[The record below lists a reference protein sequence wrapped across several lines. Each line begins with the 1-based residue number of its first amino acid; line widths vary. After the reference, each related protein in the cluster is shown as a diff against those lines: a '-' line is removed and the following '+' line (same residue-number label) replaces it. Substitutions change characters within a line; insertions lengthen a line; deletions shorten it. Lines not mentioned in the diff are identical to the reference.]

1 MPDDPADPALLASEL
16 RAVLGQL
23 VRRLR
28 TQHRFPLSQG
38 TVLGCLDRQGA
49 MGVSDLAA
57 AERVRP
63 QSMAQTVA
71 DLEAAGMVTRRPDPR
86 DGRRA
91 LVELTPEGLATLE
104 ADRRDREGW
113 LARTIADDLDAS
125 DRATLQRSVE
135 LLRQIAEA

>member
-1 MPDDPADPALLASEL
+1 
-16 RAVLGQL
+16 
-23 VRRLR
+23 
-28 TQHRFPLSQG
+28 
-38 TVLGCLDRQGA
+38 
-49 MGVSDLAA
+49 
-57 AERVRP
+57 
-63 QSMAQTVA
+63 
-71 DLEAAGMVTRRPDPR
+71 MVTRRPDPR